1 MSWCSHS
8 DFSSTIL
15 EACSFTFRQK
25 SIPLSLHFSNSFHA
39 TFNLSSMRLPL
50 FFEQI
55 QNRPGNLLFRRVL
68 ESYLNEYN
76 NLESKKAKTIFAC
89 SITRE
94 LKELH
99 QCRFLMKDP
108 TQYGCWNEVTDK
120 VARQK
125 VSIGLRDIRKTRVKN
140 NSRCTIGQAAATNIT
155 FPDYAQSGENRSN
168 TSSSKRKYVDPILS
182 DPIPIIGS
190 TNITNDGNGRD
201 FDMPWHELVE
211 EIIGG
216 EQDIILPGV
225 YDRNDHS
232 SNYCNNV
239 NNGINNS
246 NNVDNNN
253 NNNNHN
259 GGSYAFLNSR
269 DQSRQ
274 FCESNEETKNNNGTD
289 KQCFSW
295 F

>member
-1 MSWCSHS
+1 MPHLIYPRCV
-8 DFSSTIL
+8 F
-15 EACSFTFRQK
+15 
-25 SIPLSLHFSNSFHA
+25 
-39 TFNLSSMRLPL
+39 PL

-76 NLESKKAKTIFAC
+76 NLESKKAKTTFAC

-155 FPDYAQSGENRSN
+155 FPDHAQSGENRSN

-239 NNGINNS
+239 NNDINNS